1 VADLGTITQ
10 GLGKLTPA
18 VWQTLGETVRDVRVL
33 KGQAG
38 GRAQRYVNPE
48 MFFAKI
54 TGYQIVQS
62 ESGSVV
68 DGQIPNP
75 KRVYVYDWE
84 EVRFQI
90 NLNPNTDLDPPQSL
104 VVVSTW
110 DGARTS
116 SDAGK
121 ALNLSEIG
129 QPTSREVS
137 FLGVMLDANQYP
149 QVATVPTIHGA
160 DTNTA
165 GSIEPSDTGTGPV
178 VPMYLVECQNAEVKE
193 VDDKGQPTD
202 DVEQN
207 GNQGNSAVGAV
218 FYSPFNMDGQCGTGS
233 DKKGG
238 AG

>member
-1 VADLGTITQ
+1 MADLGTITQ

-54 TGYQIVQS
+54 TGYQLVQS
-62 ESGSVV
+62 ESGETIE
-68 DGQIPNP
+68 GQIPNP

-84 EVRFQI
+84 EIKIQI
-90 NLNPNTDLDPPQSL
+90 NLNPESTQDL

-116 SDAGK
+116 TDAGK

-129 QPTSREVS
+129 QPTSRSLS
-137 FLGVMLDANQYP
+137 FLGVMLEANQYP
-149 QVATVPTIHGA
+149 QVATVPTINGSN
-160 DTNTA
+160 TNTA
-165 GSIEPSDTGTGPV
+165 GEIEPTGTGSGPV
-178 VPMYLVECQNAEVKE
+178 VPMYLVECQNAETKV
-193 VDDKGQPTD
+193 VDDDGQVTD
-202 DVEQN
+202 EVERD
-207 GNQGNSAVGAV
+207 GNQGNSSVGAV
-218 FYSPFNMDGQCGTGS
+218 FYSPFNMDGACT
-233 DKKGG
+233 
-238 AG
+238 

>member
-48 MFFAKI
+48 MFFARI
-54 TGYQIVQS
+54 TGYQLVQS
-62 ESGSVV
+62 ESGETTE
-68 DGQIPNP
+68 GQIPNP

-84 EVRFQI
+84 EIKIQI
-90 NLNPNTDLDPPQSL
+90 NLNPESTQDL

-116 SDAGK
+116 TSAGK

-129 QPTSREVS
+129 QRIQHQHSR
-137 FLGVMLDANQYP
+137 
-149 QVATVPTIHGA
+149 
-160 DTNTA
+160 
-165 GSIEPSDTGTGPV
+165 
-178 VPMYLVECQNAEVKE
+178 
-193 VDDKGQPTD
+193 
-202 DVEQN
+202 
-207 GNQGNSAVGAV
+207 
-218 FYSPFNMDGQCGTGS
+218 
-233 DKKGG
+233 
-238 AG
+238 

>member
-1 VADLGTITQ
+1 MADLGTITQ

-48 MFFAKI
+48 MFFARI
-54 TGYQIVQS
+54 TGYQLVQS
-62 ESGSVV
+62 ESGETIE
-68 DGQIPNP
+68 GQIPNP

-84 EVRFQI
+84 EIKIQI
-90 NLNPNTDLDPPQSL
+90 NLNPESTQDL

-116 SDAGK
+116 TNEGK

-129 QPTSREVS
+129 QPTSRSLS
-137 FLGVMLDANQYP
+137 FLGVMLEANQYP
-149 QVATVPTIHGA
+149 QVATVPTINGSN
-160 DTNTA
+160 TNTA
-165 GSIEPSDTGTGPV
+165 GEIEPTGTGSGPV
-178 VPMYLVECQNAEVKE
+178 VPMYLVECQNPETKV
-193 VDDKGQPTD
+193 VDDDGQVTD
-202 DVEQN
+202 EVERD

-218 FYSPFNMDGQCGTGS
+218 FYSPFNMDGACT
-233 DKKGG
+233 
-238 AG
+238 